1 MRYIGQFEFNDL
13 KETYAQ
19 LLSNDYEEE
28 EGIEV
33 DVDDIIAELSDAPK
47 EVLVNQIENSDYSY
61 LLHPFKYSR

>member
-1 MRYIGQFEFNDL
+1 MRYIEQFEFNDL

-19 LLSNDYEEE
+19 LLSNNYEEE